1 MSAVVRETP
10 MREAVGSIEVRDPR
24 TGDWLYTVPSATQEQ
39 ITEAFETAHTASRA
53 VRAMSV
59 RQRLDELVKIKRYV
73 LENKEHIIDRVV
85 SETGKSR
92 MDALMSEIFAV
103 LDVIDYYDKN
113 AERVLA
119 DQVVKTPVLLF
130 GKKSRIYYEPMGTV
144 LMITPWNY
152 PFHLTIIPFI
162 CAFTA
167 GNAVITKPSEYTP
180 LRGLLEDIVDKS
192 GFVRNGLQVV
202 YGGKDTGRALVDQR
216 PDKIIFTGS
225 TRAGKQVMAQAAQY
239 LIPVELELGGKDPM
253 IVFDDVNI
261 DRAVNG
267 AIWGGMTNSGQTCTA
282 VERVFVQERV
292 YDQFLNALKQ
302 KIERVST
309 PSKRQA
315 ASDCGDLDMGCM
327 TTDFQV
333 DIVDKQVRDAEAKG
347 ARIVSGGHRVG
358 QGLEYQPTVI
368 ADVDDSMAVAR
379 EETFGPVLAI
389 RKFSDED
396 EAVRLANDSPYGLNS
411 SVWTDDLARGE
422 RVARRLETGNC
433 SINNVLATQ
442 ANAALPFGGVKES
455 GFGRYKG
462 AHGLHS
468 FSNVKSVMIDK
479 NSPMIELNWYPYT
492 KEKYQLFSKLIDTA
506 FSGRPLATL
515 KALLIGV
522 KLQGLGKKQRL

>member
-1 MSAVVRETP
+1 MSAVVREAP
-10 MREAVGSIEVRDPR
+10 MREAAGSIEVRDPR
-24 TGDWLYTVPSATQEQ
+24 TGDRLYTVPSATQEQ
-39 ITEAFETAHTASRA
+39 IAAAFETARTAGRA
-53 VRAMSV
+53 IRAMSV
-59 RQRLDELVKIKRYV
+59 RHRLDELLKIKRYV

-119 DQVVKTPVLLF
+119 DQTVKTPVLLF

-180 LRGLLEDIVDKS
+180 LRGLLEEIVEKS

-216 PDKIIFTGS
+216 PNKIIFTGS
-225 TRAGKQVMAQAAQY
+225 THAGKQVMAQAAQY

-267 AIWGGMTNSGQTCTA
+267 AIWGGLTNSGQTCTA

-292 YDQFLNALKQ
+292 YDLFVDSLKQ
-302 KIERVST
+302 KIERVTT
-309 PSKRQA
+309 P
-315 ASDCGDLDMGCM
+315 
-327 TTDFQV
+327 
-333 DIVDKQVRDAEAKG
+333 
-347 ARIVSGGHRVG
+347 
-358 QGLEYQPTVI
+358 
-368 ADVDDSMAVAR
+368 
-379 EETFGPVLAI
+379 
-389 RKFSDED
+389 
-396 EAVRLANDSPYGLNS
+396 
-411 SVWTDDLARGE
+411 
-422 RVARRLETGNC
+422 
-433 SINNVLATQ
+433 
-442 ANAALPFGGVKES
+442 
-455 GFGRYKG
+455 
-462 AHGLHS
+462 
-468 FSNVKSVMIDK
+468 
-479 NSPMIELNWYPYT
+479 
-492 KEKYQLFSKLIDTA
+492 
-506 FSGRPLATL
+506 
-515 KALLIGV
+515 
-522 KLQGLGKKQRL
+522 